1 MSLVIYINKLL
12 AAPQSRHAI
21 SQPFFCLSCFEACH
35 IIYAT

>member
-21 SQPFFCLSCFEACH
+21 SQPFFLFVLF
-35 IIYAT
+35 